1 MKRFS
6 CFWFRHS
13 FDLGSQATAVGR
25 LIVLNVLLF
34 QTGTASAQTNDAA
47 TEQNVTATTQPR
59 SGSSVPETPEKIAT
73 KTEVAQPTVTRPE
86 APKSASSELK
96 TADIPAATPP
106 LPPPA
111 LENCSCPCNVGKSA
125 SVEAPVDPFERK
137 RGYWWQLA
145 VADTANLSVHLVAGF
160 ANDKKWIDGPIP
172 YTFIG
177 TYVLSGPIVHLAN
190 GRLSQAGKS
199 LGVRVVTPLVFGLL
213 GSLVSTSE
221 RTVAGTILAGMSAGA
236 VFDAWVLGRGDYIGV
251 RTSRRGPMLSPW
263 LLRDN
268 HAVGAQIAWAY

>member
-6 CFWFRHS
+6 CFRFRHS
-13 FDLGSQATAVGR
+13 FDLVLQATAVSS
-25 LIVLNVLLF
+25 LVVLNVLLF
-34 QTGTASAQTNDAA
+34 QTGTASAQAKDVA
-47 TEQNVTATTQPR
+47 TEPNVTATKQPQ
-59 SGSSVPETPEKIAT
+59 SVSSAPETPAT
-73 KTEVAQPTVTRPE
+73 VSTETEVAQPTVTRPE
-86 APKSASSELK
+86 APKSVSSESK
-96 TADIPAATPP
+96 AANIAAVTP

-137 RGYWWQLA
+137 RGYGWQLA

-236 VFDAWVLGRGDYIGV
+236 VFDAWVLGRGDYVGV

-268 HAVGAQIAWAY
+268 HTVGAQIAWAY